1 MTLKI
6 KKTKG
11 TNLQLN
17 PQIVKD
23 QLQLYYDVN
32 NGNSYTSGTTLTN
45 MAPSRFSNGVNGTL
59 DNSSMVVTPTDRHPY
74 IQIETD
80 DGSNLRRISLSST
93 ISIDADD
100 GSRTMS
106 VWFWTRL

>member
-1 MTLKI
+1 MKNRTKLQSFKIKKMTLKI

-59 DNSSMVVTPTDRHPY
+59 DNSSMVQTPTDKHPY
-74 IQIETD
+74 IQLKLMMVQI
-80 DGSNLRRISLSST
+80 
-93 ISIDADD
+93 
-100 GSRTMS
+100 
-106 VWFWTRL
+106 